1 MPMEP
6 TERTKLLSR
15 IFLTVLMA
23 LLAWGVFVVMQPFL
37 DALITA
43 VILTISF
50 QPVYSMVHRRI
61 PNSSAAA
68 LVCIL
73 LLLVVILV
81 PMVFLITTVVGD
93 LRDLYSAMAEQSR
106 NEGGWGEYF
115 NQLVE
120 SPIRWL
126 SQRTGMEAPELKAAL
141 LQKAEQWSAGAL
153 KWLTSIFGNLA
164 ATLGNLIFTLFVM
177 FFLFQSGDVFERR
190 LIQYLPME
198 ERRLR
203 HLLEVLRNAIVTNL
217 YGMVIVS
224 LLQGSLVGIAFA
236 IAGLHSPVFW
246 GLVAAFTSL
255 IPLVGTA
262 LVWVPGVIVLLL
274 SGSYGMAI
282 FLAVWGAVVV
292 GFADNIARPLILQK
306 GIEMSTL
313 ALFLAL
319 MGGVQVFGLIG
330 LFAGPVI
337 FTAAY
342 VVMKILHE
350 ERMEWEGRAPAVVAA
365 GDGPSAETAPP
376 PVVETED

>member
-1 MPMEP
+1 MSPDD
-6 TERTKLLSR
+6 RTKLLSR
-15 IFLTVLMA
+15 LFLMALMA
-23 LLAWGVFVVMQPFL
+23 LLAWGVYLVMRPFM

-50 QPVYSMVHRRI
+50 QPVYSLIHRRI
-61 PNSSAAA
+61 PNSSVAA
-68 LVCIL
+68 LVCIV

-81 PMVFLITTVVGD
+81 PMVFLITTVVGEM
-93 LRDLYSAMAEQSR
+93 RDLYSVMAEQSR

-115 NQLVE
+115 NHLVE
-120 SPIRWL
+120 RPVGWVA
-126 SQRTGMEAPELKAAL
+126 QRTGMEAPELKAAL
-141 LQKAEQWSAGAL
+141 LQKAEQWSAAAL

-164 ATLGNLIFTLFVM
+164 ATIGSLVFTLFVM

-190 LIQYLPME
+190 LMMYLPME

-203 HLLEVLRNAIVTNL
+203 HLLDILRNAIVTNL

-224 LLQGSLVGIAFA
+224 LLQGALVGMAFGFV
-236 IAGLHSPVFW
+236 GLRSPFFW

-274 SGSYGMAI
+274 GGAYGKAI
-282 FLAVWGAVVV
+282 FLAVWGVVVV
-292 GFADNIARPLILQK
+292 GFSDNIARPLILK
-306 GIEMSTL
+306 RGIEMSTL
-313 ALFLAL
+313 ALFLSL

-350 ERMEWEGRAPAVVAA
+350 ERMEWEGREPLVAA
-365 GDGPSAETAPP
+365 ADEGAVEEIIPP
-376 PVVETED
+376 PPDPA

>member
-1 MPMEP
+1 MSPED
-6 TERTKLLSR
+6 RTKLLSR
-15 IFLTVLMA
+15 VFLMTLMA
-23 LLAWGVFVVMQPFL
+23 ALAWGVYLVMRPFL

-50 QPVYSMVHRRI
+50 QPVYSLIHRRI
-61 PNSSAAA
+61 TNSSLAA
-68 LVCIL
+68 LVCIV
-73 LLLVVILV
+73 LLLVVILL
-81 PMVFLITTVVGD
+81 PMAFLITTVVGEM
-93 LRDLYSAMAEQSR
+93 RDLYGAMAEQSR

-115 NQLVE
+115 NHLVE
-120 SPIRWL
+120 RPVGWVA
-126 SQRTGMEAPELKAAL
+126 QRTGMEAPELKAAL

-164 ATLGNLIFTLFVM
+164 ATFGNLIFTLFVM

-190 LIQYLPME
+190 LLMYIPME

-203 HLLEVLRNAIVTNL
+203 HLLDILKNAIVTNL

-224 LLQGSLVGIAFA
+224 LLQGSLVGMGFAFV
-236 IAGLHSPVFW
+236 GLRSPVFW
-246 GLVAAFTSL
+246 GLAAAFTSL

-262 LVWVPGVIVLLL
+262 LVWVPGVIVLLV
-274 SGSYGMAI
+274 GGAYGKAV
-282 FLAVWGAVVV
+282 FLALWGALVV
-292 GFADNIARPLILQK
+292 GFADNVARPLILK
-306 GIEMSTL
+306 RGIEMSTL

-342 VVMKILHE
+342 VVLKILHE
-350 ERMEWEGRAPAVVAA
+350 ERMEWEGRPPVVDAE
-365 GDGPSAETAPP
+365 DGAIPEPAPP
-376 PVVETED
+376 PEAA

>member
-1 MPMEP
+1 MTPED
-6 TERTKLLSR
+6 RTKILSR
-15 IFLTVLMA
+15 IFLAVLMA
-23 LLAWGVFVVMQPFL
+23 ALAWGVYVVMRPFM

-50 QPVYSMVHRRI
+50 HPVYSLIHKRI
-61 PNSSAAA
+61 SNSSAAA
-68 LVCIL
+68 FVCIL
-73 LLLVVILV
+73 LLLVVILI
-81 PMVFLITTVVGD
+81 PMIFLITTVVGEM
-93 LRDLYSAMAEQSR
+93 RDLYRVMAEHSR

-120 SPIRWL
+120 QPVRWVAL
-126 SQRTGMEAPELKAAL
+126 RTGMEAPELKAAL
-141 LQKAEQWSAGAL
+141 LDKAEQWSAGAL

-164 ATLGNLIFTLFVM
+164 ATLGNLVFTLFVM

-190 LIQYLPME
+190 LLTYVPME

-203 HLLEVLRNAIVTNL
+203 HLLDILRNAIVTNL

-224 LLQGSLVGIAFA
+224 LLQGSLVGMAFA
-236 IAGLHSPVFW
+236 FVGLRSPVFW
-246 GLVAAFTSL
+246 GMVAAFTSL

-274 SGSYGMAI
+274 NGAYGKAI
-282 FLAVWGAVVV
+282 FLAAWGAIVV
-292 GFADNIARPLILQK
+292 GFSDNIARPLILK
-306 GIEMSTL
+306 RGIEMSTL

-342 VVMKILHE
+342 VVMKILHQ
-350 ERMEWEGRAPAVVAA
+350 ERMEWEGRDPAPAAVTEGNGELTPAP
-365 GDGPSAETAPP
+365 DGE
-376 PVVETED
+376 

>member
-1 MPMEP
+1 MTPDD
-6 TERTKLLSR
+6 RTKILSR
-15 IFLTVLMA
+15 LFLMA
-23 LLAWGVFVVMQPFL
+23 LMAVLAWGVYVVMRPFM

-50 QPVYSMVHRRI
+50 HPVYSLIHKRI
-61 PNSSAAA
+61 TNSSAAA

-73 LLLVVILV
+73 LLLVVILI
-81 PMVFLITTVVGD
+81 PMIFLITTVVGEM
-93 LRDLYSAMAEQSR
+93 RDFYRVMAEQSR

-115 NQLVE
+115 NHMVE
-120 SPIRWL
+120 SPVGWVA
-126 SQRTGMEAPELKAAL
+126 QRTGIQAPELKAAL
-141 LQKAEQWSAGAL
+141 LDKAEQWSAGAL

-177 FFLFQSGDVFERR
+177 FFLFQGGEVFERR
-190 LIQYLPME
+190 LLQYVPME

-203 HLLEVLRNAIVTNL
+203 HLLDILRNAIVTNL
-217 YGMVIVS
+217 YGMVIVAF
-224 LLQGSLVGIAFA
+224 LQGSLVGMAFA
-236 IAGLHSPVFW
+236 FVGLRSPVFW
-246 GLVAAFTSL
+246 GMVAGFTSL

-262 LVWVPGVIVLLL
+262 LVWVPGVIVLLIN
-274 SGSYGMAI
+274 GAYGKAV
-282 FLAVWGAVVV
+282 FLAAWGAIVV
-292 GFADNIARPLILQK
+292 GFSDNIARPLILK
-306 GIEMSTL
+306 RGIEMSTL

-350 ERMEWEGRAPAVVAA
+350 ERMEWEGRAPALVAVTE
-365 GDGPSAETAPP
+365 DGGAFTPP
-376 PVVETED
+376 PDVE

>member
-1 MPMEP
+1 MNPAD
-6 TERTKLLSR
+6 RTKMLSR
-15 IFLTVLMA
+15 LFLLVLMA
-23 LLAWGVFVVMQPFL
+23 VLAWGVYVVMRPFM

-50 QPVYSMVHRRI
+50 QPVYSLIHRRI

-68 LVCIL
+68 LVCIV

-81 PMVFLITTVVGD
+81 PMVFLITTVVGEM
-93 LRDLYSAMAEQSR
+93 RDLYRVMAEQSR

-115 NQLVE
+115 NHLVE
-120 SPIRWL
+120 RPVGWL
-126 SQRTGMEAPELKAAL
+126 AQRTGMEAPELRAAL
-141 LQKAEQWSAGAL
+141 LDKAEQWSAGAL

-190 LIQYLPME
+190 LLTYLPME

-203 HLLEVLRNAIVTNL
+203 HLMDVLKNAIVTNL

-224 LLQGSLVGIAFA
+224 LLQGSLVGMAFGFV
-236 IAGLHSPVFW
+236 GLRSPVFW

-255 IPLVGTA
+255 IPLIGTA
-262 LVWVPGVIVLLL
+262 LVWVPGVIVLLIQ
-274 SGSYGMAI
+274 GAYGKAI
-282 FLAVWGAVVV
+282 FLALWGAVVV
-292 GFADNIARPLILQK
+292 GFSDNIARPLILK
-306 GIEMSTL
+306 RGIEMSTL

-350 ERMEWEGRAPAVVAA
+350 ERMEWEGRAPLLAVA
-365 GDGPSAETAPP
+365 GESGEEFTPP
-376 PVVETED
+376 PDVE

>member
-1 MPMEP
+1 MSPED
-6 TERTKLLSR
+6 RTKLLSR
-15 IFLTVLMA
+15 LFLLALMA
-23 LLAWGVFVVMQPFL
+23 VLAWGVYLVMRPFL

-50 QPVYSMVHRRI
+50 QPVYSLIHRRI
-61 PNSSAAA
+61 TNSSLAA
-68 LVCIL
+68 LVCIV
-73 LLLVVILV
+73 LLLVVILL
-81 PMVFLITTVVGD
+81 PMTFLITTVVGEM
-93 LRDLYSAMAEQSR
+93 RDLYGVMAEQSR

-115 NQLVE
+115 NHLVE
-120 SPIRWL
+120 RPVAWVA
-126 SQRTGMEAPELKAAL
+126 QRTGSQAPEIKAAL

-164 ATLGNLIFTLFVM
+164 TTFGNLIFTLFVM

-190 LIQYLPME
+190 LLMYLPME

-203 HLLEVLRNAIVTNL
+203 HLLDILKNAIVTNL
-217 YGMVIVS
+217 YGMVIVA
-224 LLQGSLVGIAFA
+224 LLQGSLVGISFAFV
-236 IAGLHSPVFW
+236 GLRSPVFW

-262 LVWVPGVIVLLL
+262 LVWVPGVIVLLVG
-274 SGSYGMAI
+274 GSYGKAI
-282 FLAVWGAVVV
+282 FLALWGALVV
-292 GFADNIARPLILQK
+292 GFSDNIARPLILQR

-342 VVMKILHE
+342 VVLKILHE
-350 ERMEWEGRAPAVVAA
+350 ERMEWEGRATAGVAA
-365 GDGPSAETAPP
+365 ENGGIAEPEPPSEVA
-376 PVVETED
+376 

>member
-1 MPMEP
+1 MEP

-15 IFLTVLMA
+15 VFLAALMA
-23 LLAWGVFVVMQPFL
+23 LLAWGVFVVMRPFQ

-50 QPVYSMVHRRI
+50 QPVYCMVRRWI
-61 PNSSAAA
+61 PNSSLAA

-81 PMVFLITTVVGD
+81 PMVFLITIVVSD
-93 LRDLYSAMAEQSR
+93 LRNLYSAMAEQSR
-106 NEGGWGEYF
+106 IDGGWGEYF
-115 NQLVE
+115 NHLVE
-120 SPIRWL
+120 GPVRWL

-141 LQKAEQWSAGAL
+141 LEKAEQWSNGAL
-153 KWLTSIFGNLA
+153 KWLTSLFGNVA

-177 FFLFQSGDVFERR
+177 FFLFQSGEAVERR
-190 LIQYLPME
+190 LIQHVPME

-203 HLLEVLRNAIVTNL
+203 HLLDVLRNAIVTNL
-217 YGMVIVS
+217 YGTVIVS
-224 LLQGSLVGIAFA
+224 LLQGSLVGIGFA
-236 IAGLHSPVFW
+236 IAGLQSPVFW
-246 GLVAAFTSL
+246 GLVASFTSL

-262 LVWVPGVIVLLL
+262 IVLVPGVIVLLF

-282 FLAVWGAVVV
+282 FLTIWGTVVV
-292 GFADNIARPLILQK
+292 GFSDNIARPLILQK

-319 MGGVQVFGLIG
+319 MGGLQVFGLIG

-342 VVMKILHE
+342 VVLKILHE
-350 ERMEWEGRAPAVVAA
+350 ERMEWEGRAPAVVTA
-365 GDGPSAETAPP
+365 GDGPPVEAPP
-376 PVVETED
+376 PVVTEED

>member
-1 MPMEP
+1 MNPDD
-6 TERTKLLSR
+6 RAKLLSR
-15 IFLTVLMA
+15 LFLMALMA
-23 LLAWGVFVVMQPFL
+23 LLAWGVYLVMRPFM

-50 QPVYSMVHRRI
+50 HPIYSLIHRRI
-61 PNSSAAA
+61 TNSSLAA
-68 LVCIL
+68 LVCIV

-81 PMVFLITTVVGD
+81 PMVFLITTVVGEM
-93 LRDLYSAMAEQSR
+93 RDLYRVMAEQSR

-115 NQLVE
+115 NHLVE
-120 SPIRWL
+120 RPVAWVA
-126 SQRTGMEAPELKAAL
+126 QRTGTEAPELKAAL
-141 LQKAEQWSAGAL
+141 LQKAEQLSAGAL

-164 ATLGNLIFTLFVM
+164 ATIGNLVFTLFVM

-190 LIQYLPME
+190 LLMYLPME

-203 HLLEVLRNAIVTNL
+203 HLLDILKSAIVTNL

-224 LLQGSLVGIAFA
+224 LLQGSLVGMAFA
-236 IAGLHSPVFW
+236 FVGLRSPVFW

-274 SGSYGMAI
+274 GGAYGKAI
-282 FLAVWGAVVV
+282 FLTIWGVVVV
-292 GFADNIARPLILQK
+292 GFSDNIARPLILRR

-350 ERMEWEGRAPAVVAA
+350 ERLEWEGREPVAVAA
-365 GDGPSAETAPP
+365 GGAAIEEIPP
-376 PVVETED
+376 PPDAS